1 MSTGLIFESFEEAIG
16 VNVINTDNSCTNDVG
31 DPIATTVAKLIN
43 YVTDVKAILVNLDE
57 QTDVL
62 SYLNDLN
69 EDIVAKGL
77 MSKAKAK
84 LIDEAHPDFLST
96 VANIDDFTDIPT
108 KTNVQMAARFLN
120 GKLVDTKD
128 KIVSVFGND
137 MFKLLMSFITIIK
150 ENNIKDVLHNIKE
163 SQSFLA
169 IAQVMVAETKT
180 LAVFKDGSLYKVGT
194 FLLNDEYL
202 SMVERSLIDNLDFN
216 KFKVTVDNLKTL
228 VTRWSELELNIDVKS
243 YTYNQLIEHLVQFP
257 AEQYAEQ
264 YNGYVEF
271 IQQVIN
277 TKKLSDGDV
286 NYKNILVDYVVKEER
301 LSKLDAFMGNLV
313 KVMVV
318 NYILNT
324 VNSINVEY
332 LSSK

>member
-1 MSTGLIFESFEEAIG
+1 MSNGLIFESFEEAIG

-57 QTDVL
+57 QTDIL

-69 EDIVAKGL
+69 EDIVGKGL

-96 VANIDDFTDIPT
+96 VANINDFTDIPT
-108 KTNVQMAARFLN
+108 KTNVQVTARFLSS
-120 GKLVDTKD
+120 KIIDTKD

-137 MFKLLMSFITIIK
+137 MFKLLMSFITIVK
-150 ENNIKDVLHNIKE
+150 ENSIEEVLRNIKE
-163 SQSFLA
+163 SQSVLA
-169 IAQVMVAETKT
+169 SAQVMVAETKT
-180 LAVFKDGSLYKVGT
+180 LAVFKDGSLYKVGA

-228 VTRWSELELNIDVKS
+228 VTRWSELELNADVKS

-257 AEQYAEQ
+257 VDQYAEHC
-264 YNGYVEF
+264 NGYVEF

-301 LSKLDAFMGNLV
+301 LGKLDMYMGNLV
-313 KVMVV
+313 KVMVI
-318 NYILNT
+318 NYILNA
-324 VNSINVEY
+324 VNTINVEY
-332 LSSK
+332 LSGR

>member
-1 MSTGLIFESFEEAIG
+1 MPTGLVFESFEETIG
-16 VNVINTDNSCTNDVG
+16 VNVIDADNSCTNDVG

-43 YVTDVKAILVNLDE
+43 YVTDVKSILVKLDE

-69 EDIVAKGL
+69 ADIVDKGL

-96 VANIDDFTDIPT
+96 VANINDFTDLPS
-108 KTNVQMAARFLN
+108 KTNVQLVTRFLN
-120 GKLVDTKD
+120 SKIIDTKD
-128 KIVSVFGND
+128 KIVPVFGND
-137 MFKLLMSFITIIK
+137 MFKLLMSFMTIVK
-150 ENNIKDVLHNIKE
+150 ENNIEDVLRNIKE
-163 SQSFLA
+163 SQSVLA
-169 IAQVMVAETKT
+169 TSQTMIAETKS
-180 LAVFKDGSLYKVGT
+180 LAVFKDGSLYKVGS
-194 FLLNDEYL
+194 FLLDDNYM

-228 VTRWSELELNIDVKS
+228 ITRWSELETAADIKAYS
-243 YTYNQLIEHLVQFP
+243 YNQLIDHLVNFP
-257 AEQYAEQ
+257 VDQYAEHCG
-264 YNGYVEF
+264 GYIEF

-286 NYKNILVDYVVKEER
+286 NYKETLVDYVVKEDR
-301 LSKLDAFMGNLV
+301 LGKLDMYMGNLV
-313 KVMVV
+313 KVMVI
-318 NYILNT
+318 NYILNA

-332 LSSK
+332 LSGK

>member
-1 MSTGLIFESFEEAIG
+1 MSNGLIFESFEETIG
-16 VNVINTDNSCTNDVG
+16 VNVINADNSCTNDVG
-31 DPIATTVAKLIN
+31 DPTATTVAKLIN
-43 YVTDVKAILVNLDE
+43 YVTDVKSILVKLDE

-69 EDIVAKGL
+69 ADIVGKGL

-96 VANIDDFTDIPT
+96 VANINDFTDLPS
-108 KTNVQMAARFLN
+108 KTNVQMVTRFLN
-120 GKLVDTKD
+120 SKIIDTKD
-128 KIVSVFGND
+128 KIVPVFGND

-150 ENNIKDVLHNIKE
+150 ENSIEDVLHNIKE

-169 IAQVMVAETKT
+169 AAQAMVAETKA
-180 LAVFKDGSLYKVGT
+180 LAVFKDGSLYKVGA
-194 FLLNDEYL
+194 FLLDDEYL

-228 VTRWSELELNIDVKS
+228 VTRWSELELNTDVKS
-243 YTYNQLIEHLVQFP
+243 YSYNQLIEHLVNFP
-257 AEQYAEQ
+257 VDQYSEHCT
-264 YNGYVEF
+264 GYIEF

-286 NYKNILVDYVVKEER
+286 NYKSTLVDYVIKEER
-301 LSKLDAFMGNLV
+301 LGKLDMYMGNLV
-313 KVMVV
+313 KVMVI
-318 NYILNT
+318 NYILNA

-332 LSSK
+332 LSAK